1 MALPIPAPPAIP
13 LLGNI
18 GSIEK
23 EVPLHSFNILLKQ
36 YGEIV
41 RLNFIGQYVL
51 VDISLRTL
59 SSSSS

>member
-23 EVPLHSFNILLKQ
+23 EVPLHSYNLLLKQ

-41 RLNFIGQYVL
+41 QLNVL
-51 VDISLRTL
+51 G
-59 SSSSS
+59 